1 MNRTK
6 VSYSVDV
13 ILTILFLVVAVTG
26 FVMFLVIPSG
36 VPKGQYQEYLGIT
49 KATWT
54 LIHNRSAII
63 MTLFMG
69 LHLVLHRKWMCYAKR
84 NIFKK
89 RKKQIAK
96 LTMFERTHTSLL
108 QIT

>member
-13 ILTILFLVVAVTG
+13 ILNILFLVVAVTG

-54 LIHNRSAII
+54 LIHKQVSHYNDII
-63 MTLFMG
+63 YG
-69 LHLVLHRKWMCYAKR
+69 V
-84 NIFKK
+84 
-89 RKKQIAK
+89 
-96 LTMFERTHTSLL
+96 TSCP
-108 QIT
+108 T